1 MGRLTTRTKAAKKV
15 YPDSN
20 VSRAHS
26 FLSLG
31 DHNLLIVGGGTVI
44 TVEGIKDLER
54 LAGMV
59 QVAIVSAK
67 AKAGAP
73 CTAAD

>member
-1 MGRLTTRTKAAKKV
+1 MGRLTKRTKAAKRA

-20 VSRAHS
+20 VSRSRA

-31 DHNLLIVGGGTVI
+31 DHNLLIIGDRTVI

-59 QVAIVSAK
+59 QVAIVLAK
-67 AKAGAP
+67 AKAGEP
-73 CTAAD
+73 CGSD